1 MPQKNS
7 LKKNSLQ
14 KNPLQKKAPQKKAPA
29 AIFPP
34 VAAALF
40 GAAGMM
46 LLLPVFRSGL
56 RRTAVF
62 PAAVQEHRAAVEAF
76 AEKEGIPG
84 SAEELLAIMTVE
96 SGGEAEDVMQS
107 SESLG
112 LAPDTLDSESSIAQG
127 CRYYADLLRAAKR
140 KKTDR
145 VSVYQAYNYGPGYLD
160 FVAQNGGVH
169 TRELSERFA
178 LQQSEGKKK
187 TYTNPVAVEANGG
200 WRYAYGNM
208 FYAELV
214 SGLVEERRQEMEPG
228 TLSKFL
234 ILLASAEAFF
244 LCFTAVFRTEGS
256 FSLRLF
262 GVSAADLKRRAGI
275 AQLIRS
281 RGFPDGLAAVLLI
294 YGLYLS
300 SCPAEFCGAVL
311 LALAAG
317 GLYGGLSDRPA
328 LFLVRGLLP
337 LAAFLSLL
345 AGVPA
350 GGV

>member
-1 MPQKNS
+1 MPQKNV
-7 LKKNSLQ
+7 KKN
-14 KNPLQKKAPQKKAPA
+14 PRKKSGQTKAREKAPA
-29 AIFPP
+29 EAILPP
-34 VAAALF
+34 AAAAVLSV
-40 GAAGMM
+40 AGMM
-46 LLLPVFRSGL
+46 LLLPVFWSGL
-56 RRTAVF
+56 KKTAVF
-62 PAAVQEHRAAVEAF
+62 PAAVLEHRAAVEAC

-84 SAEELLAIMTVE
+84 STDELLAIMTVE

-112 LAPDTLDSESSIAQG
+112 FAPDTLDSESSIAQG
-127 CRYYADLLRAAKR
+127 CRNYASLLRAAKR

-145 VSVYQAYNYGPGYLD
+145 ASVYQAYNYGPGYLD
-160 FVAQNGGVH
+160 FVAKNGGVH

-178 LQQSEGKKK
+178 LQQSEGRKK

-214 SGLVEERRQEMEPG
+214 SGLMEERRREMEPG
-228 TLSKFL
+228 MLSKLL
-234 ILLASAEAFF
+234 ILLSAAEAGF
-244 LCFTAVFRTEGS
+244 LCFAAVFRTEGS
-256 FSLRLF
+256 FSLGLF
-262 GVSAADLKRRAGI
+262 GVSAADLKRRTGI

-317 GLYGGLSDRPA
+317 GVYSGLSDRPA

-350 GGV
+350 QGV